1 MGLTQIPLA
10 SIAKREEQ
18 LFIPDNSAPIN
29 LAHESPEMHLIQRI
43 RDEAH
48 RFAITFHRLKRSK
61 RSVYSALDTIPGIGS
76 IKKKHL
82 MEKFSSIQHIS
93 GSEVEEIASIPG
105 INIQLAKL
113 IKQHLRVSSSSVN
126 HTYRKSK

>member
-1 MGLTQIPLA
+1 MGLTHISLA

-18 LFIPDNSAPIN
+18 LFIPNNSVPIN

-76 IKKKHL
+76 VKRKHL
-82 MEKFSSIQHIS
+82 MQKFGSIQNIS
-93 GSEVEEIASIPG
+93 GSEVEEIASISG

-113 IKQHLRVSSSSVN
+113 IKQHLRVSCLLYTSDAADE
-126 HTYRKSK
+126 